1 MILAAIA
8 ASLLVS
14 QSAPVEL
21 KVMTYN
27 IRYGTANDG
36 ENAWPK
42 RKEAL
47 IGMIQKHNPDVLGV
61 QEALAGQIDEL
72 KAALPEHELLGV
84 GRDDGI
90 RKGEYSAIFTRH
102 SKLGLREG
110 GTRWISDDPL
120 KPGTL
125 AFDAKIT
132 RIVTWGEFFTVGGK
146 RILLMNAHFDHQSP
160 QARLLGGRQMRAFAD
175 QRQEL
180 PALVMGDFN
189 SSSTDEPI
197 KALMAGDRFKN
208 SMPKVGPYGTF
219 NGFKPEQVNGDMID
233 HILSSSA
240 WEVSD
245 VEIDRTLVNG
255 RTPSDHF
262 PVIARFKLKNGAK
275 S

>member
-1 MILAAIA
+1 MIFAAIA

-47 IGMIQKHNPDVLGV
+47 IGVIQKHNPDVLGV

-84 GRDDGI
+84 GRDDGL
-90 RKGEYSAIFTRH
+90 RKGEYSAIFSRRT
-102 SKLGLREG
+102 KLGLREG
-110 GTRWISDDPL
+110 GTRWISNDPL

-132 RIVTWGEFFTVGGK
+132 RIFTWGEFFTVGGK

-160 QARLLGGRQMRAFAD
+160 QARLLGGQQMRAFAD
-175 QRQEL
+175 QRPDL

-197 KALMAGDRFKN
+197 QVLMVADRFKN
-208 SMPKVGPYGTF
+208 SMPKIGPYGTF

-240 WEVSD
+240 WEAGD

-262 PVIARFKLKNGAK
+262 PVIARFKLKNEAK

>member
-1 MILAAIA
+1 MVLTAIA
-8 ASLLVS
+8 ASLLATS
-14 QSAPVEL
+14 LAPVEL

-36 ENAWPK
+36 ENAWPN
-42 RKEAL
+42 RKAAL
-47 IGMIQKHNPDVLGV
+47 INLVKKHDPDVLGV

-72 KAALPEHELLGV
+72 KAALPGHDLLGV
-84 GRDDGI
+84 GRDDGL
-90 RKGEYSAIFTRH
+90 RKGEYSAIFTRS

-110 GTRWISDDPL
+110 GTRWISNDPL

-132 RIVTWGEFFTVGGK
+132 RIFTWGEFFMVGGK
-146 RILLMNAHFDHQSP
+146 RILLMNAHFDHQSS
-160 QARLLGGRQMRAFAD
+160 QARLLGGQQMRAFAD
-175 QRQEL
+175 QRPDL
-180 PALVMGDFN
+180 PTLVMGDFN

-208 SMPKVGPYGTF
+208 SMPKAGPYGTF

-233 HILSSSA
+233 HILSSSM
-240 WEVSD
+240 WETRE

-262 PVIARFKLKNGAK
+262 PVIARFTLN
-275 S
+275 